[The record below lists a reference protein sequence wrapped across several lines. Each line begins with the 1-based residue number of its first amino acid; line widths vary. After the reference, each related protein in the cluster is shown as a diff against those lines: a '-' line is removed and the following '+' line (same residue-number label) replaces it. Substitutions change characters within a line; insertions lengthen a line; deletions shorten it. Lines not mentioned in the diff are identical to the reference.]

1 MKKLKLL
8 VAEGNVPTENEF
20 FKSKGIKTHTESLK
34 ESISNYY
41 SDFEIDVIQPTINL
55 SLNEVI
61 PNLKKYDG
69 LIWGGSSLNIY
80 NNTIE
85 VTRQIDFAKECF
97 KCIKNILA
105 LLYYSL

>member
-20 FKSKGIKTHTESLK
+20 FESKGIRTHTESLK

-61 PNLKKYDG
+61 PNLKK
-69 LIWGGSSLNIY
+69 LCRPIFQVMPKITIWQPDYMSQPAFCSFLMFLGEGGGEN
-80 NNTIE
+80 E
-85 VTRQIDFAKECF
+85 
-97 KCIKNILA
+97 
-105 LLYYSL
+105 

>member
-8 VAEGNVPTENEF
+8 VAEGNVPEENKY

-41 SDFEIDVIQPTINL
+41 SDFEIDVVRPTTNI

-80 NNTIE
+80 TDTIE
-85 VTRQIDFAKECF
+85 IQNQIFLKM
-97 KCIKNILA
+97 
-105 LLYYSL
+105 YSLFCPEAVY